1 MKRIVSILAVV
12 LLAALGFWLCRELF
26 PSDESRLRGLLADV
40 AKAASLKGNENP
52 LVRLAGANKLA
63 GFFSEDAVVH
73 IDASGLE
80 GKQIQGREELRQTVA
95 AARASLQSA
104 EVQFPDAQLEIAP
117 NRESATAEV
126 TATADINGE
135 KNTVVQELKVLFKKI
150 DGQWKITQ
158 VDTVH
163 TLQP

>member
-63 GFFSEDAVVH
+63 GFFSEDVVVH

-95 AARASLQSA
+95 AARASL
-104 EVQFPDAQLEIAP
+104 
-117 NRESATAEV
+117 
-126 TATADINGE
+126 
-135 KNTVVQELKVLFKKI
+135 
-150 DGQWKITQ
+150 
-158 VDTVH
+158 
-163 TLQP
+163 

>member
-12 LLAALGFWLCRELF
+12 FVTALGFWLCRELF
-26 PSDESRLRGLLADV
+26 PSDETRLRGLLADV
-40 AKAASLKGNENP
+40 AKAASLKVNENP

-63 GFFSEDAVVH
+63 GFFSEDVVVH
-73 IDASGLE
+73 IDVSGLE
-80 GKQIQGREELRQTVA
+80 GKQIQGREEFRQTVTG
-95 AARASLQSA
+95 ARASLQSA
-104 EVQFPDAQLEIAP
+104 EVQFPDAKLEIAAD
-117 NRESATAEV
+117 RESATAEV

-150 DGQWKITQ
+150 DGKWKITQ